1 MAEGPT
7 SEKQGDLVVYS
18 CHSDSLLSFA
28 ERDPEVTKGA
38 GTGCHAPTTWR
49 KAVAST
55 GDGHWGDL
63 GKASV
68 A

>member
-7 SEKQGDLVVYS
+7 SEKKGDLMVCS
-18 CHSDSLLSFA
+18 CPSDSLLSSA

-38 GTGCHAPTTWR
+38 GTVCHAPATWR
-49 KAVAST
+49 KAVVST
-55 GDGHWGDL
+55 GDGHQGGL